1 MNIGDYYKHIAT
13 NMIGRISYVSKDNT
27 EIDIKFEAE
36 DLDGRILEFSTFV
49 NKVALDTHYIKVS
62 SLEKELL

>member
-1 MNIGDYYKHIAT
+1 
-13 NMIGRISYVSKDNT
+13 MIGRISYVSKDNT